1 MTWGTEDY
9 RLLFGQTMEV
19 MTVATFYSFFFLFEN
34 VGAWMEIKR
43 WEESDEDGDELEG
56 LGYHY

>member
-1 MTWGTEDY
+1 M
-9 RLLFGQTMEV
+9 
-19 MTVATFYSFFFLFEN
+19 ATKIDDVSVSFLFEN